1 MNTTQVLS
9 AIASFDSASKGSR
22 KKLGTQTKAFKKFD
36 DGEKLSNFPTLLKSY
51 QKEIDSLTKRARY
64 AEDNFQKLSTI
75 YNSQASDEKDSSTV
89 SATTVGDE
97 DAKEKILAPWKRKVT
112 KLEIANKRLE
122 QEVKEVEEELMSLKN
137 QDITIRELENKIE
150 ELEAAKDSN
159 VQMQVIA
166 HKEKMEEILDRE
178 RVKFEDREKEISREI
193 DRAKK
198 AADEAREQQDLA
210 QTELFALRSR
220 VDEDQAG
227 HQADIDMLSEELEA
241 ANNRV
246 KIMEHKIQRLRSKGE
261 NSGDYDSSKLST
273 KDILTSQM
281 RLQTELSA
289 KEEEIERLNR
299 KINSGVNG
307 EVRDVFNT
315 AVEIKLANDLKSVFE
330 VLDKNHD
337 GGISMSE
344 LKAGLVKMK
353 TGINDLEVNLL
364 WDALNVS
371 HNDLISYADFE
382 RFCKSRP
389 TSRRSSTSEN
399 GGSIIENN
407 NEDAINKLQIEILEL
422 KNELSNRPSKQV
434 YMEAKSKLRTLQLI
448 LYNSIEE
455 DEDDDTIV
463 EGSDHSNNNKSM
475 SDLESTMVKKFR
487 SMESSITKY
496 KNSLTNLEK
505 KYIAE
510 QNLTSKFKNDCEE
523 KQKLID
529 QLEEDLANHDTFAST
544 TPTRTDSVGNADYLR
559 SDKLG
564 TESPQQTAAKS
575 LPSSSSILQKIVDD
589 APATPTILQHPIG
602 KQTNSRSNQ
611 VASSMEDILRGQ
623 RNRYRKRVLDLES
636 QASTASQLLQSERR
650 ASQQLRADNVKLY
663 EKIKYL
669 QSYDRRQAST
679 SKSRRA
685 ISRAP
690 SKNTRD
696 DMLESGS
703 MSEYKRIY
711 EQSVNPFSQFH
722 KQELQQ
728 HLETQRNF

>member
-1 MNTTQVLS
+1 MRRTSDAVG
-9 AIASFDSASKGSR
+9 D
-22 KKLGTQTKAFKKFD
+22 
-36 DGEKLSNFPTLLKSY
+36 
-51 QKEIDSLTKRARY
+51 
-64 AEDNFQKLSTI
+64 
-75 YNSQASDEKDSSTV
+75 YNA
-89 SATTVGDE
+89 GDE
-97 DAKEKILAPWKRKVT
+97 DSKEKILAPWKRKVT

-137 QDITIRELENKIE
+137 QDITIRQLENKIE
-150 ELEAAKDSN
+150 ELEAATDSN

-166 HKEKMEEILDRE
+166 HKEKMEEILDRQ

-193 DRAKK
+193 DKAKK

-210 QTELFALRSR
+210 QTELFALRNR
-220 VDEDQAG
+220 VDEDQAA
-227 HQADIDMLSEELEA
+227 HQADMDMLSEELKA

-281 RLQTELSA
+281 RLQTQLSA

-299 KINSGVNG
+299 RINSGTNG
-307 EVRDVFNT
+307 EVRDVFNA
-315 AVEIKLANDLKSVFE
+315 AVDIKLANDLKSVFE

-353 TGINDLEVNLL
+353 AGINDLEINLL

-399 GGSIIENN
+399 GGSNNENN
-407 NEDAINKLQIEILEL
+407 NDDAINKLQIEVLEL

-463 EGSDHSNNNKSM
+463 EGSDHSNNNKRM

-496 KNSLTNLEK
+496 KNSLENLEK
-505 KYIAE
+505 
-510 QNLTSKFKNDCEE
+510 
-523 KQKLID
+523 
-529 QLEEDLANHDTFAST
+529 ST
-544 TPTRTDSVGNADYLR
+544 
-559 SDKLG
+559 
-564 TESPQQTAAKS
+564 
-575 LPSSSSILQKIVDD
+575 LPS
-589 APATPTILQHPIG
+589 
-602 KQTNSRSNQ
+602 
-611 VASSMEDILRGQ
+611 
-623 RNRYRKRVLDLES
+623 
-636 QASTASQLLQSERR
+636 
-650 ASQQLRADNVKLY
+650 KL
-663 EKIKYL
+663 
-669 QSYDRRQAST
+669 
-679 SKSRRA
+679 
-685 ISRAP
+685 
-690 SKNTRD
+690 
-696 DMLESGS
+696 
-703 MSEYKRIY
+703 
-711 EQSVNPFSQFH
+711 
-722 KQELQQ
+722 
-728 HLETQRNF
+728 